1 MLELLT
7 EPLTLWTGTFNLSGH
22 HPPRN
27 SNELN
32 DWMPKDKY
40 DIYAVAV
47 QEASYRKE
55 ESEWF
60 EYVQHH
66 LGKDYLTLAS
76 MSVWDTLLIVL
87 SRKKHLLKI
96 TNVEGSTKATV
107 HKSVCG
113 TKGGIGISLRYL
125 ETSMAFVTCHLAAR
139 LERNAMR
146 NTNLE
151 EVVDGLQLAIR
162 ETDFC
167 NQFNHVF
174 FFGDFNY
181 RLELDSA
188 AATEM
193 IEAKQ
198 YSALLDY
205 DQLTIQRRDEGILH
219 GFQEPPI
226 TFPPTYRMQ
235 VGSEQYMA
243 EKGNAPSYCA
253 RVLTRSMANTWVKC
267 TGYKSFR
274 NVQVSEHLP
283 VHATFI
289 VRCVRPTMSCFMKQ
303 QSPIPQ
309 FIFEELSFTE
319 STGPIIKKPQ
329 LMITSP
335 FTGVFKN
342 IEATSGSTA
351 SPSWPVVPKIE
362 SVTQAQEYLETC
374 HFIIIV
380 KEAAEKREDK
390 AHRGTAHLPLFS
402 RIIGLQDMQQE
413 FDADIM
419 NHGKLIGKLVGKFR
433 WEAAPLM
440 M

>member
-1 MLELLT
+1 M
-7 EPLTLWTGTFNLSGH
+7 
-22 HPPRN
+22 
-27 SNELN
+27 
-32 DWMPKDKY
+32 
-40 DIYAVAV
+40 
-47 QEASYRKE
+47 
-55 ESEWF
+55 
-60 EYVQHH
+60 
-66 LGKDYLTLAS
+66 
-76 MSVWDTLLIVL
+76 
-87 SRKKHLLKI
+87 
-96 TNVEGSTKATV
+96 

-181 RLELDSA
+181 RIELDNASA
-188 AATEM
+188 MEM
-193 IEAKQ
+193 IESKQ

-235 VGSEQYMA
+235 VGSEQFLA

-309 FIFEELSFTE
+309 FIFEELNFSE

-335 FTGVFKN
+335 FTNVFKN
-342 IEATSGSTA
+342 IEPLSGSTA
-351 SPSWPVVPKIE
+351 SPAWNVIPKVE

-374 HFIIIV
+374 HFVFIV
-380 KEAAEKREDK
+380 KDASEKREDK

-402 RIIGLQDMQQE
+402 RVIGLQDMQQE

-419 NHGKLIGKLVGKFR
+419 SHGKLVGKLTGKFR
-433 WEAAPLM
+433 WEAAPLVM
-440 M
+440 